1 MLFDSIH
8 KILDIATPLVAIIGI
23 VIALVQLRDQNRI
36 RQMEIAMQ
44 MYSTFGHGE
53 FMQHHQHVRNWK
65 YDTYESFKKKASQED
80 NVSLMVVSVFFEN
93 MGLLYKRGL
102 APLEL
107 LDDLLSG
114 PIISTWRKVKPVWV
128 GLRKEYGQPQWAEWF
143 EMLNDAM
150 TERLAQLEKKT

>member
-1 MLFDSIH
+1 MLFDTIH
-8 KILDIATPLVAIIGI
+8 EILDIAAPLVAIIGI

-36 RQMEIAMQ
+36 RQMEIAMR
-44 MYSTFGHGE
+44 MYATFGQDD
-53 FMQHHQHVRNWK
+53 FMQHHQRVMNWK
-65 YDTYESFKKKASQED
+65 YDTYEAFKKKGTEED

-114 PIISTWRKVKPVWV
+114 PIISTWKKVKPLWV

-150 TERLAQLEKKT
+150 TERLAGLERKK

>member
-1 MLFDSIH
+1 MFFDVVH
-8 KILDIATPLVAIIGI
+8 KILDIAAPLVAIIGI
-23 VIALVQLRDQNRI
+23 VIALLQLRDQNHI
-36 RQMEIAMQ
+36 RQMEIAMR
-44 MYSTFGHGE
+44 MYSTFGHGD
-53 FMQHHQHVRNWK
+53 FLCHHQHVMNWK
-65 YDTYESFKKKASQED
+65 HDTYEAFKKKATEED

-114 PIISTWRKVKPVWV
+114 PIISTWKKVKPLWV

-143 EMLNDAM
+143 ELLNDDM
-150 TERLAQLEKKT
+150 VERLAELEKKR